1 MNCSTFTPEYID
13 ARCDKSVGGIK
24 AIYIANRDDIQFS
37 SLQTNEQEEITTLQI
52 ADGKYFA
59 KWQFRKNTGSYT
71 STYASDM
78 AIGNETITTTVAL
91 QFSRAEA
98 TKRLKIQRALNS
110 AAVVIIEDMYG
121 QLLFLGEDNE
131 VVITEC
137 TMLSGT
143 QTGDLSGFNL
153 TFQDIA
159 DNLPK
164 FFVKDF
170 DMKDL
175 LAPAESE
182 EEE

>member
-24 AIYIANRDDIQFS
+24 AIYIANRDDIQFP
-37 SLQTNEQEEITTLQI
+37 LDDNINTQEEITSLQI
-52 ADGKYFA
+52 AEGKYFA

-98 TKRLKIQRALNS
+98 TKRLKIQKALNS

-137 TMLSGT
+137 TMQSGT

-159 DNLPK
+159 DSLPK

-170 DMKDL
+170 DMSNL
-175 LAPAESE
+175 LASDE

>member
-24 AIYIANRDDIQFS
+24 AIYIANRDDIKFPLDS
-37 SLQTNEQEEITTLQI
+37 NTQEEITSLQL
-52 ADGKYFA
+52 AQGKYFA

-98 TKRLKIQRALNS
+98 TKRLKIQKALNS

-137 TMLSGT
+137 TMQSGT

-153 TFQDIA
+153 VFQDIA
-159 DNLPK
+159 DRLPK
-164 FFVKDF
+164 FFVSDF
-170 DMKDL
+170 DATTL
-175 LAPAESE
+175 LAPE
-182 EEE
+182 EEEE

>member
-24 AIYIANRDDIQFS
+24 AIYIANRDDIQFPLQYNTQDEIT
-37 SLQTNEQEEITTLQI
+37 SLQMK
-52 ADGKYFA
+52 DGRYFA

-71 STYASDM
+71 STYSSDM

-98 TKRLKIQRALNS
+98 TKRLKIQKALNS

-137 TMLSGT
+137 TMQSGT

-164 FFVKDF
+164 FLVSDF
-170 DMKDL
+170 DATTL
-175 LAPAESE
+175 LAPAEE
-182 EEE
+182 EE

>member
-37 SLQTNEQEEITTLQI
+37 SLQTNEQEEITSLQM
-52 ADGKYFA
+52 AEGKYFA

-98 TKRLKIQRALNS
+98 TKRLKIQKALNS

-137 TMLSGT
+137 TMQSGT

-153 TFQDIA
+153 SFQDIA
-159 DNLPK
+159 DRLPK

-170 DMKDL
+170 DMSDL
-175 LAPAESE
+175 LVPAE

>member
-24 AIYIANRDDIQFS
+24 AIYIANRDDIQFPLDS
-37 SLQTNEQEEITTLQI
+37 NTQEEITSLQI
-52 ADGKYFA
+52 AEGKYFA

-98 TKRLKIQRALNS
+98 TKRLKIQKALNS

-137 TMLSGT
+137 TMQSGT

-159 DNLPK
+159 DRLPK

-170 DMKDL
+170 DATTL
-175 LAPAESE
+175 LAPAEE
-182 EEE
+182 EE

>member
-24 AIYIANRDDIQFS
+24 AIYIANRDDIQFP
-37 SLQTNEQEEITTLQI
+37 LQSNTQEEITSLQM
-52 ADGKYFA
+52 AEGKYFA

-98 TKRLKIQRALNS
+98 TKRLKIQKALNS

-137 TMLSGT
+137 TMQSGT

-164 FFVKDF
+164 FFVSDF
-170 DMKDL
+170 DMSDL
-175 LAPAESE
+175 LASAE

>member
-24 AIYIANRDDIQFS
+24 AIYIANRDDIQFP
-37 SLQTNEQEEITTLQI
+37 LQSNTQEEITSLQI

-98 TKRLKIQRALNS
+98 TKRLKIQKALNS

-137 TMLSGT
+137 TMQSGT

-159 DNLPK
+159 DGLPK
-164 FFVKDF
+164 FLVKDF
-170 DMKDL
+170 DMSDL
-175 LAPAESE
+175 LAPPAE